1 MDYPNS
7 KPFRLRGD
15 FKHGDVF
22 HAHVDYFFRGAHIT
36 YVGNFV
42 IVTGT
47 VPLDVARGVSELWA
61 VSQLNHCLPFVV
73 E

>member
-1 MDYPNS
+1 MEYPNS

-15 FKHGDVF
+15 FKKGDVF
-22 HAHVDYFFRGAHIT
+22 HAHVDYFFKGAHIT

-42 IVTGT
+42 V
-47 VPLDVARGVSELWA
+47 LSESSSEDGRIRAELQA